1 MTKYKEEI
9 TTLFSKEEIK
19 KLYFD
24 NILIRD
30 NWAGIHYRFRSR
42 NLETNEK
49 NVGDRMEFFKFEQK
63 DGALKIVGN
72 WIK

>member
-9 TTLFSKEEIK
+9 TALFSKVEIK

-30 NWAGIHYRFRSR
+30 NWAGIHYRLRSR
-42 NLETNEK
+42 LETNEK

-63 DGALKIVGN
+63 DGSLKIVGN
-72 WIK
+72 WVK